1 MVEVIY
7 IPLYPSTG
15 LQDQVECQDFPMLL
29 PEMIFFI
36 CFLLLAIYVVIEIIC
51 VNQHLL
57 NDLHGQTFYDDLM
70 SCLDHT
76 SLVGSQMIEVHCHGF
91 ICLIRNFS

>member
-15 LQDQVECQDFPMLL
+15 LQDQVECQDFPKLL

-36 CFLLLAIYVVIEIIC
+36 CLLLLAMYVVIEII
-51 VNQHLL
+51 VSINI
-57 NDLHGQTFYDDLM
+57 YLM
-70 SCLDHT
+70 ICMYKLFMT
-76 SLVGSQMIEVHCHGF
+76 IWCHAWATQA
-91 ICLIRNFS
+91 L